1 MTGLIILFGSNL
13 GVYMT
18 KCQGDIETSTYS
30 YGAEFITMKTA
41 GVEEFMA
48 MRYIVSLSL
57 DTFWETIEVLYSL
70 QMRQILSDLVS
81 GMMC

>member
-41 GVEEFMA
+41 GVEEF
-48 MRYIVSLSL
+48 IVDKSTLTLDYLQLS
-57 DTFWETIEVLYSL
+57 E
-70 QMRQILSDLVS
+70 
-81 GMMC
+81 